1 MIPHKV
7 LNIRCYI
14 CTYLALFFI
23 FVFIRLLEYQILQF
37 HAFLYTKD
45 SFEGTGR
52 DRRKEKSMKAA
63 RNSGICMKLDDFT
76 GVLSLE
82 HLDVNTMVYLYSEQG
97 ELIGKIHSTKS
108 SATFTLPQKGMYVLV
123 IHCLSYPV
131 EVRRVIY

>member
-1 MIPHKV
+1 M
-7 LNIRCYI
+7 
-14 CTYLALFFI
+14 
-23 FVFIRLLEYQILQF
+23 QIS
-37 HAFLYTKD
+37 Y
-45 SFEGTGR
+45 SP
-52 DRRKEKSMKAA
+52 A

>member
-1 MIPHKV
+1 
-7 LNIRCYI
+7 
-14 CTYLALFFI
+14 
-23 FVFIRLLEYQILQF
+23 
-37 HAFLYTKD
+37 
-45 SFEGTGR
+45 
-52 DRRKEKSMKAA
+52 MKAA
-63 RNSGICMKLDDFT
+63 RNSGICMKLDDLT

>member
-1 MIPHKV
+1 
-7 LNIRCYI
+7 
-14 CTYLALFFI
+14 
-23 FVFIRLLEYQILQF
+23 
-37 HAFLYTKD
+37 
-45 SFEGTGR
+45 
-52 DRRKEKSMKAA
+52 MKAA

-108 SATFTLPQKGMYVLV
+108 SATFTLPPKGMYVLV

>member
-1 MIPHKV
+1 
-7 LNIRCYI
+7 
-14 CTYLALFFI
+14 
-23 FVFIRLLEYQILQF
+23 
-37 HAFLYTKD
+37 
-45 SFEGTGR
+45 
-52 DRRKEKSMKAA
+52 
-63 RNSGICMKLDDFT
+63 MKLDDFT

-82 HLDVNTMVYLYSEQG
+82 HLDVNTMVYLYS

>member
-1 MIPHKV
+1 MISHKT
-7 LNIRCYI
+7 LYISDYIFSCYAF
-14 CTYLALFFI
+14 LFI
-23 FVFIRLLEYQILQF
+23 FDFPNPLSKHILQF

>member
-1 MIPHKV
+1 
-7 LNIRCYI
+7 
-14 CTYLALFFI
+14 
-23 FVFIRLLEYQILQF
+23 
-37 HAFLYTKD
+37 
-45 SFEGTGR
+45 
-52 DRRKEKSMKAA
+52 
-63 RNSGICMKLDDFT
+63 MKLDDFT

-131 EVRRVIY
+131 EVKKKKSRYTITHTGKSLLFITF

>member
-1 MIPHKV
+1 
-7 LNIRCYI
+7 
-14 CTYLALFFI
+14 
-23 FVFIRLLEYQILQF
+23 
-37 HAFLYTKD
+37 
-45 SFEGTGR
+45 
-52 DRRKEKSMKAA
+52 MKAA

-82 HLDVNTMVYLYSEQG
+82 HLDVNTMG